1 MEKNQHIA
9 VQLGLG
15 AVLLWSTV
23 ATAFKLSL
31 AHLTPTQLLF
41 YASITTWLVLFVIL
55 LGQRKLSNVRNAFS
69 SSPWLFVKLGLINP
83 AIYYLILFEAY
94 DLLPAQQAQTLN
106 YTWAITLSLLAV
118 PMLGQ
123 RLTKYDILG
132 LVLAYLGVVFIS
144 TQGNFLE
151 LEFASGLGVFL
162 ALISTVL
169 WAIYWIFNTKNNAD
183 PIISLFICFSIGVPA
198 IAMVLTVQDGWQ
210 IPSTEGLLGAIYVG
224 LFEMGITFIL
234 WLYALKRA
242 TNTSQISMLIFISPF
257 LSLYFIHL
265 FLGEKILYSTIIGL
279 CLIVTGLITQQVMNK
294 KSQRKIR

>member
-55 LGQRKLSNVRNAFS
+55 VGQRKLSNVRNTFS

-169 WAIYWIFNTKNNAD
+169 WAIYWIFNTKNKAD
-183 PIISLFICFSIGVPA
+183 PIISLFICFSIGIPA
-198 IAMVLTVQDGWQ
+198 IATVLTVQDGWQ
-210 IPSTEGLLGAIYVG
+210 IPSIEGLLGAIYVG